1 MLGAEEIIVGKEN
14 ITKDVWT
21 EFADMY
27 RSELANAE
35 DEQIKLMQAEKRIS
49 GGERKN
55 FSFGRVRM
63 KVCPEVFYFWE
74 GKLGQGIWK
83 DKSFLNWIE
92 KRFGNLVKIKSVSAK
107 VGI

>member
-1 MLGAEEIIVGKEN
+1 
-14 ITKDVWT
+14 
-21 EFADMY
+21 
-27 RSELANAE
+27 
-35 DEQIKLMQAEKRIS
+35 
-49 GGERKN
+49 
-55 FSFGRVRM
+55 M